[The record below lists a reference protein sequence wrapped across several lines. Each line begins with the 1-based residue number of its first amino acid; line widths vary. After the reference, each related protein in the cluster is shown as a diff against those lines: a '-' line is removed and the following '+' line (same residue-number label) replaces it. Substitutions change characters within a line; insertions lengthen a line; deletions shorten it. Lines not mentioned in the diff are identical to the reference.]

1 MTSTNHRIV
10 LQRRPDGAPELDLF
24 RLESAPNP
32 QPADGQ
38 VLLKN
43 DFLSLDPY
51 MRGRMS
57 DTPSYAPPVALES
70 VMVGATV
77 SRVIASRH
85 PDFNEGDLVLGMGGW
100 QTYALLDGRDI
111 SLIDA
116 RIRHPSLALSVLGM
130 PGFTAYHG
138 LLKIGE
144 PKAGETV
151 VVAAAT
157 GAVGSVVGQIARLK
171 GARAVGV
178 AGGAAKCRYAVESLG
193 FDACLDHR
201 AADFSDQLA
210 AATPDGID
218 VYYENVGGKVFDAVM
233 PHLNVGARVPVCG
246 LISHYNGIHSTTGP
260 DRLPQ
265 TMMDV
270 LTRRWRIQGF
280 IILDH
285 YADGWATF
293 LNDMTGWVNDGK
305 VKIREEVADGLEQAP
320 QAFLNLLAGK
330 NFGKVVVR
338 LNDPA

>member
-1 MTSTNHRIV
+1 MTTTFRRIV
-10 LQRRPDGAPELDLF
+10 LQRRPDGAPALDNF
-24 RLESAPNP
+24 RLEHAPIP

-43 DFLSLDPY
+43 HYLSLDPY

-57 DTPSYAPPVALES
+57 DTPSYAPPVALDT

-77 SRVIASRH
+77 SRVAASRH
-85 PDFNEGDLVLGMGGW
+85 PAFNEGDLVVGMGGW
-100 QTYALLDGRDI
+100 QTYALSDGSDI
-111 SLIDA
+111 SLIDS
-116 RIRHPSLALSVLGM
+116 RIRSPSLALSVLGM
-130 PGFTAYHG
+130 TGFTAYHG

-171 GARAVGV
+171 GARAVGI
-178 AGGAAKCRYAVESLG
+178 AGGTDKCRYAVESLG
-193 FDACLDHR
+193 FDVCLDHH
-201 AADFSDQLA
+201 AADFSDRLA
-210 AATPDGID
+210 AATPEGID

-233 PHLNVGARVPVCG
+233 PRLNVGARVPVCG
-246 LISHYNGIHSTTGP
+246 LISHYNGMAPSTGL

-265 TMMDV
+265 LIMHV

-280 IILDH
+280 IISDH
-285 YADGWATF
+285 YADGWTAF
-293 LNDMTGWVNDGK
+293 LDEMTGWVDAGK
-305 VKIREEVADGLEQAP
+305 VKIREEVVDGLEQAP

-338 LNDPA
+338 LGDPA